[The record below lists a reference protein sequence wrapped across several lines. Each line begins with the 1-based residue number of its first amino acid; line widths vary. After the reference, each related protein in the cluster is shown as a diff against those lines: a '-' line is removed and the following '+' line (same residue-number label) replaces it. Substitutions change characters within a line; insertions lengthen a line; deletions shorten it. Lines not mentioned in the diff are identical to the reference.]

1 MWFWCSGSFMFLKF
15 HKLFEKDS
23 IKINMKGGELF
34 TTIEQNNNIY
44 NNIWLRG
51 NVEISLCR

>member
-1 MWFWCSGSFMFLKF
+1 MSSDDEGCY
-15 HKLFEKDS
+15 
-23 IKINMKGGELF
+23 KINMKGGELF

-51 NVEISLCR
+51 NVELVYVGNLKIR